1 MLVLNA
7 LPNHTRTSRFGFTV
21 SKRLGNAV
29 ERNRIRRR
37 LKSAVASTDVEC
49 GWDLVLIAR
58 QCARNA
64 DFHVLKRS
72 IDRLL
77 LRAKLTKRNGERQFN

>member
-7 LPNHTRTSRFGFTV
+7 RPNCTQTSRFGFTV

-29 ERNRIRRR
+29 TRNRIRRR

-58 QCARNA
+58 QRARNA
-64 DFHVLKRS
+64 DYYALRRS
-72 IDRLL
+72 LGRLL
-77 LRAKLTKRNGERQFN
+77 RRANLSKRR